1 MRTIQFFTLLRRELA
16 AQFLRWRGVWIYPLA
31 FAPLFI
37 IVMHALHDRTQN
49 CRLEGETEI
58 LAAIFQYYYLR
69 IGIFFACAAIFLR
82 AFRGEMSERTLHYS
96 LLAPIRRELLVAGKF
111 AAGLIATAAVFGIGV
126 AACFYVMYAHFPD
139 GQAFLSQ
146 AAAMAQLRG
155 YLGVTLLACLGF
167 GAIFLAVGLS
177 FKNPVL
183 PALIVLG
190 LETWSGILP
199 AALQRLTVTYYLKP
213 LCPVPAPVEGISGIF
228 TVVVDPAPAWLAVSG
243 LVLLAVAA
251 LAFASRRARG
261 MEIQY
266 TTD

>member
-1 MRTIQFFTLLRRELA
+1 MRTVQLLTLLRRDLA

-31 FAPLFI
+31 FGPLFI
-37 IVMHALHDRTQN
+37 IVMHALYDRHSSCT
-49 CRLEGETEI
+49 LDGETEI

-69 IGIFFACAAIFLR
+69 VGIFFACAAIFLR
-82 AFRGEMSERTLHYS
+82 AFRGEMSDRTLHYS
-96 LLAPIRRELLVAGKF
+96 LLAPVRRELLVIGKF
-111 AAGLIATAAVFGIGV
+111 LAGVIATFAVFGAAV

-139 GQAFLSQ
+139 GQAFLDT
-146 AAAMAQLRG
+146 AGAMPQMRA

-167 GAIFLAVGLS
+167 GAVFLAVGLT
-177 FKNPVL
+177 FKQPVL
-183 PALIVLG
+183 PALIVLA

-199 AALQRLTVTYYLKP
+199 ATLQRITVTYYLKP
-213 LCPVPAPVEGISGIF
+213 LCPVPAPVEGFSGLF

-243 LVLLAVAA
+243 LVVLAFAA